1 MKLHFFSVSAKLS
14 HSSTFSYKQIQTN
27 LDFMTNNWK
36 KVI

>member
-1 MKLHFFSVSAKLS
+1 MKLHFFSVSTKLS
-14 HSSTFSYKQIQTN
+14 HSCTFSYKQIQTN